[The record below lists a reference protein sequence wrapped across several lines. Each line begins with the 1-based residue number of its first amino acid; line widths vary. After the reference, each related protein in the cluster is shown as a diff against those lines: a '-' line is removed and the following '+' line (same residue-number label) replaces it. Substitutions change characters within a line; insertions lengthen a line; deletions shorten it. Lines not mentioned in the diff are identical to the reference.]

1 MKKNNKKR
9 LLQLWEN
16 SLPKIT
22 SPFSGYPLSYFYSN
36 NIAGEG
42 GIFCVDG
49 KGSVRKD
56 YSHITVNQMEKFDR
70 EILSDI
76 VSDSIDGKYVEIS
89 ISDGMMPIFF
99 KTDPPLIINPF
110 SIKTEVE
117 TIPAIEKK
125 KIRRFLGI
133 KVGSKIIYERP
144 KIDNDN
150 YDYSYSKLIDDKPHY
165 VIMCRYI
172 VYIIRQGKIMS
183 EISKEEYDQC
193 VKEYRETAIR
203 VDDDKL
209 TQRLK
214 GEE

>member
-1 MKKNNKKR
+1 LVNLYTRIKRIQNEKNNKKR

-22 SPFSGYPLSYFYSN
+22 SN
-36 NIAGEG
+36 NIVG
-42 GIFCVDG
+42 
-49 KGSVRKD
+49 KD

-89 ISDGMMPIFF
+89 IGSMMPIFF